1 MGEKKKMKKVLLDT
15 NFLIDLGRF
24 GISIDEIDRVLNE
37 RYELF
42 VTSSVMNELKTIAGM
57 QQEEGKFA
65 KLALMILDLRKA
77 KIIQTEKIADE
88 AIMEIVGS
96 EKDTIVATD
105 DIELKKRVKAIGG
118 RVVSIRAK
126 KKLEIG

>member
-1 MGEKKKMKKVLLDT
+1 MRKVLLDT

-24 GISIDEIDRVLNE
+24 GISIDEIDRVLSE
-37 RYELF
+37 RYELC
-42 VTSSVMNELKTIAGM
+42 VTNSVMNELKTIAGT

-77 KIIQTEKIADE
+77 RVLQSDKTADE
-88 AIMEIVGS
+88 AMVEIAGN
-96 EKDTIVATD
+96 ERDAIVATD
-105 DIELKKRVKAIGG
+105 DTELKKRLKAGG
-118 RVVSIRAK
+118 VRVISIRAK